1 MPKVWEVIEAALG
14 RKKPPRK
21 VQWLGDKIG
30 ASAQVLTNWKK
41 RGVPAARYRDI
52 ADALGLTVDQL
63 EGHAPLPWDAETG
76 WPFPGIEQARY
87 ERLDTWQKGEIQGKV
102 RELIERFEHESTVS
116 QSGKSSGS
124 GHGAARK
131 QARA

>member
-1 MPKVWEVIEAALG
+1 MTTWEVIEAALAN
-14 RKKPPRK
+14 RRPPRK
-21 VQWLGDKIG
+21 VQWLADQIG
-30 ASAQVLTNWKK
+30 ASAQVMTNWKK
-41 RGVPAARYRDI
+41 RGVPPARHRDI
-52 ADALGLTVDQL
+52 AQALGLTLDQL
-63 EGHAPLPWDAETG
+63 AGLAPLPWIAEHG

-102 RELIERFEHESTVS
+102 RELIERFEQDAAAH

-131 QARA
+131 QSRA